1 MEAGLMAGFELAGL
15 GMGVVFSF
23 LTLLVLMTSM
33 MSSVLMRWS
42 PAVTGSGHVDDAED
56 RTQQRRLQAV
66 AIAVQ
71 KYRQQHRR

>member
-1 MEAGLMAGFELAGL
+1 MNAGLLAGLELAGL

-33 MSSVLMRWS
+33 MSSALMRWS
-42 PAVTGSGHVDDAED
+42 PAVTHSGHVDGAGET
-56 RTQQRRLQAV
+56 TQQRRLQAV

>member
-1 MEAGLMAGFELAGL
+1 MNAGLLAGLELAGL

-42 PAVTGSGHVDDAED
+42 PAVTGSGLVDGAGD

>member
-1 MEAGLMAGFELAGL
+1 MNAVLLAGLELAGL

-33 MSSVLMRWS
+33 MSSALMRWS
-42 PAVTGSGHVDDAED
+42 PAVTSAGET
-56 RTQQRRLQAV
+56 TQQRRLQAV

-71 KYRQQHRR
+71 KHRQQHRR